1 MCLTG
6 QKRGWFT
13 PCALSAWINAQPIRD
28 GLVID
33 AEYDDGI
40 HSDFTHLA
48 RQAFVDFFRS
58 PDVDV
63 LQSGKSI
70 EWARG
75 MIKQDFN
82 IGRRRELGDLLD
94 AGLKKY

>member
-1 MCLTG
+1 V
-6 QKRGWFT
+6 
-13 PCALSAWINAQPIRD
+13 QPIRD

-40 HSDFTHLA
+40 RSDFTRLA

-58 PDVDV
+58 PAADV
-63 LQSGKSI
+63 LQNGESF
-70 EWARG
+70 ERARG

-82 IGRRRELGDLLD
+82 IGRRREAVGLVQYFLLRSGT
-94 AGLKKY
+94 ARKNW

>member
-1 MCLTG
+1 V
-6 QKRGWFT
+6 
-13 PCALSAWINAQPIRD
+13 QPIRD

-40 HSDFTHLA
+40 RSDFTRLA
-48 RQAFVDFFRS
+48 RQAFIDFFRS

-63 LQSGKSI
+63 LQSGESI
-70 EWARG
+70 ERARG

-82 IGRRRELGDLLD
+82 IGRRREA
-94 AGLKKY
+94 AGLVQYYRLRSGTARKN